1 MDKNFVNIDDLVR
14 QRLGGVEENERAGAW
29 LQMRDLLDKEMPK
42 SRPGFVYW
50 RRMMSAIAVLVLV
63 TAISVGGYMFATSAK
78 SNTNNDDLA
87 ANIPAPANDADNNAV
102 TNAKQIS
109 SDKSTNTQNDEHA
122 TVTVKMPVTT
132 KNAVPKNSEH
142 NKRQEIAKNQR
153 FLQQLAAAANE
164 RNKQLAIDKSATTP
178 LAKNNA
184 NDNRVAATSMRSQN
198 ADDAK
203 NTQHN
208 TKEIVLSNKPAHT
221 MPATADS
228 QNAVPVSKKRAKNN
242 TAIASNSTP
251 AAAGFFDSKS
261 DDNDHKNN
269 KHEKMLAG
277 KLPLRSNLPLGS
289 NISSAK
295 NIPAAPV
302 AKTINPGT
310 SPISVNSVAKKTD
323 ATNDIR
329 QAVSPK
335 NTKPGQGGDNTIIK
349 KEVAAVKMGK
359 KIMDRLVM
367 SEHYVK
373 TSPTEGYFKLDTISI
388 EPVCEELG
396 INNNNDPNHNLP
408 GSSRKGL
415 ASNITENDE
424 ATQANA
430 STQILP
436 GATASVTGKSA
447 MGIKEDQVSSKGS
460 GTSTIEKLSATFNDI
475 KFHAAGAQFAAGL
488 TAGINGTFFGPNS
501 FKGFQFGFTGNFI
514 FSESLS
520 VLTELKYFHRINN
533 DYSLNDNY
541 YTYTPIGGGQYS
553 KTLQPLSYTFS
564 TLHSIELPVSIH
576 YCMSHFNFFVGGNL
590 VYAFAI
596 NTGAAPQPANT
607 NTPIIVSAQG
617 NDNAPKLQPDDFNSR
632 FGLGYLLGISYQVS
646 PNVTLDFRNVQ
657 TVWNNGSSQGAKLIS
672 NQLYK
677 SPSLQVSVGY
687 RLGGN
692 KKKN

>member
-14 QRLGGVEENERAGAW
+14 QRLGGVEENERTGAW
-29 LQMRDLLDKEMPK
+29 LQMRDLLDKEMPQI
-42 SRPGFVYW
+42 RPGFVYW

-63 TAISVGGYMFATSAK
+63 TAISLGGYMLATYIK
-78 SNTNNDDLA
+78 TSNNNDDLA
-87 ANIPAPANDADNNAV
+87 ANLPGAAADNNNSI
-102 TNAKQIS
+102 TNSKQIS
-109 SDKSTNTQNDEHA
+109 SDKNTNTQNDDHA
-122 TVTVKMPVTT
+122 TVTIKVPAST
-132 KNAVPKNSEH
+132 KTAAGHKNSEN
-142 NKRQEIAKNQR
+142 NKKQQIAKNRQ
-153 FLQQLAAAANE
+153 FIQQLAAAANE
-164 RNKQLAIDKSATTP
+164 RNKQLASDKPSTTP
-178 LAKNNA
+178 LANN
-184 NDNRVAATSMRSQN
+184 NSAATVAMHSQN
-198 ADDAK
+198 TDGTK
-203 NTQHN
+203 NTEHN
-208 TKEIVLSNKPAHT
+208 AKEIALTNKPANKVAHNT
-221 MPATADS
+221 ISTNNTIPI
-228 QNAVPVSKKRAKNN
+228 SKKRAKNN
-242 TAIASNSTP
+242 TALASNSTP

-261 DDNDHKNN
+261 DDNDHNKNR
-269 KHEKMLAG
+269 HEKTLTG
-277 KLPLRSNLPLGS
+277 KLPLSS
-289 NISSAK
+289 NISSVRNA
-295 NIPAAPV
+295 PTAPV
-302 AKTINPGT
+302 AKTINTGIPLAT
-310 SPISVNSVAKKTD
+310 ANNNTKKAD

-335 NTKPGQGGDNTIIK
+335 NTKPGQGADNTPIVK

-396 INNNNDPNHNLP
+396 INNDPNHNLP
-408 GSSRKGL
+408 NGSRKGL

-436 GATASVTGKSA
+436 GATTSATGKSA

-460 GTSTIEKLSATFNDI
+460 GTSTIEKLTATFNDI

-514 FSESLS
+514 FSETLS
-520 VLTELKYFHRINN
+520 ILTELKYFHRINN
-533 DYSLNDNY
+533 DYSLSDNY

-576 YCMSHFNFFVGGNL
+576 YCMSHFNFYVGGNL

-657 TVWNNGSSQGAKLIS
+657 TLWNNGSSQGDKLIS